1 MSRVCVC
8 LTVAE
13 LPVPHAPSR
22 RAVCMDCGVDVWL
35 SHATEA
41 DLRPG
46 DGIVCKDCA
55 RIRRAKDDEEP
66 EVHVGPNT
74 RRAVEAWRK
83 EQGWT
88 RP

>member
-8 LTVAE
+8 LRIRD

-22 RAVCMDCGVDVWL
+22 EALCVDCAEPVWL

-41 DLRPG
+41 DLRPF
-46 DGIVCKDCA
+46 DVIVCRPCA
-55 RIRRAKDDEEP
+55 NVRREAEDEEP

-88 RP
+88 QR

>member
-1 MSRVCVC
+1 MRVCVC
-8 LTVAE
+8 VRVE
-13 LPVPHAPSR
+13 DLPVPHAPSR
-22 RAVCMDCGVDVWL
+22 RAQCMDCRADVWL

-46 DGIVCKDCA
+46 DGIVCQPCA
-55 RIRRAKDDEEP
+55 RIRRELEDDEV

-88 RP
+88 QR